1 MILPHDGDRGNMPPD
16 GKLFA
21 VFVAIV
27 IGAIIRYLT
36 LWISWTKKYYG
47 VKAYQV
53 HHKKWKNIGIIAPS
67 PPLM

>member
-1 MILPHDGDRGNMPPD
+1 MILPHDGDRGNIPPD

-36 LWISWTKKYYG
+36 LWTKNLK
-47 VKAYQV
+47 
-53 HHKKWKNIGIIAPS
+53 
-67 PPLM
+67 